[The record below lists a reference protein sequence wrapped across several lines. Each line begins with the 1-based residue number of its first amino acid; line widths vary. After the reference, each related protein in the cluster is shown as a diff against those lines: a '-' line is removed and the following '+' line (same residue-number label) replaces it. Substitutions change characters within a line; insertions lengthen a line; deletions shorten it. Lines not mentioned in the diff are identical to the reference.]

1 MILNTIAFGG
11 NYVLKG
17 YFVIDQLP
25 LEVNTNHGGSVNT

>member
-11 NYVLKG
+11 NNLLKG

-25 LEVNTNHGGSVNT
+25 REVTTNHGGSVNT